1 MTPYIH
7 MPLNWVLSLLFIESL
22 ISYRKAA
29 ISDVFLWHTVMHSF
43 LSKSGA
49 ILNAFSAHKLT
60 RQFAVAPQF
69 SAKFKRE
76 KSCVCVSSS
85 TSATSAQMT
94 ERERESEHTYLG
106 ACVCILVYV

>member
-49 ILNAFSAHKLT
+49 ILDAFSAHKLT

-94 ERERESEHTYLG
+94 ERERE
-106 ACVCILVYV
+106 